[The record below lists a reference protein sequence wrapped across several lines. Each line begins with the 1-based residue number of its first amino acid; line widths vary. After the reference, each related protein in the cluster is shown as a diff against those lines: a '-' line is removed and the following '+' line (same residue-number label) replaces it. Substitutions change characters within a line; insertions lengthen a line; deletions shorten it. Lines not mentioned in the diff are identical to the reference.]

1 MCTFLTRT
9 EIKLPKI
16 QMLTHKEILGH
27 SLLWAVFQEATGNLK
42 YIAGLQVC
50 SILHSASWRRTSQ
63 EHKYLIYIYENPQ
76 AALLMT
82 ATKDSFVD
90 SLETELKYSIFSS
103 FLHNLKEILLNS
115 KNL

>member
-1 MCTFLTRT
+1 
-9 EIKLPKI
+9 
-16 QMLTHKEILGH
+16 MLTHKEILGH

-42 YIAGLQVC
+42 SIAGLQVC